1 MLGKKAQ
8 LEGGQELAALQH
20 KDFDNGSILKRII
33 QAVNDLAKNVGA
45 SAVGKVDPPPPINSI
60 QVQGTQSGNT
70 ITAPSEHLHWTLAH
84 NGEVGKNVHYFTEI
98 DTNPNFTQPHVV
110 HHGTSRSGFLS
121 LPTQDNNGKMQ
132 AYYMR
137 SYPQMP
143 GSDPQKPTVLGGL
156 ASPLQIQMTPPT
168 GTVVVGGNPY
178 TVSMPSKSSLL
189 SSTGSGTASPS
200 GTQGGKGFGVDI
212 TRSAPGPKRSIL

>member
-70 ITAPSEHLHWTLAH
+70 ITAPSEILHLTLTH
-84 NGEVGKNVHYFTEI
+84 NGELNKGVQYLHEI
-98 DTNPNFTQPHVV
+98 STDPNFLDASTHVIDA
-110 HHGTSRSGFLS
+110 GSSRSLFVH
-121 LPTQDNNGKMQ
+121 LPAKDSNNKPQ
-132 AYYMR
+132 AYYHR
-137 SYPQMP
+137 AYPQMH
-143 GSDPQKPTVLGGL
+143 GSDAQKPTVLGGL
-156 ASPLQIQMTPPT
+156 AAPTKIVMT
-168 GTVVVGGNPY
+168 GTSQ
-178 TVSMPSKSSLL
+178 TTLL
-189 SSTGSGTASPS
+189 PSTGSGTSSAR
-200 GTQGGKGFGVDI
+200 GQGLGVVL
-212 TRSAPGPKRSIL
+212 TRPAPGPKRSVA